1 MFMPLYDNI
10 FYLSFIIRQ
19 KEPAPVGH
27 RTWRCQWLLLVTRSF
42 VHTQVSI
49 KKLKGVSLNE
59 TMTLD
64 INVCIFNSL
73 SLQRIYISSK
83 PKQKGISTVFLYL
96 LWVTSPLQ
104 HSTLQH
110 CFSNIVKY
118 IAIKWFSLKVCKHL
132 TRFIEWSAAACTP
145 ACTYR
150 WAVLWWDWAKGSP
163 PWSWHCTC
171 HCCSSRSGTC
181 HSGSVAGGWS
191 PRSGPHGNSGGRP
204 DETSNLTD
212 SLHDQHH

>member
-1 MFMPLYDNI
+1 MPI
-10 FYLSFIIRQ
+10 GR
-19 KEPAPVGH
+19 H
-27 RTWRCQWLLLVTRSF
+27 TWRCRWLLLVTSSF
-42 VHTQVSI
+42 AHTQVSI
-49 KKLKGVSLNE
+49 KKVKGKVLFSMSAYSTHSLYNVS
-59 TMTLD
+59 TLAA
-64 INVCIFNSL
+64 S
-73 SLQRIYISSK
+73 QSK
-83 PKQKGISTVFLYL
+83 RASALYYWVFLHL

-118 IAIKWFSLKVCKHL
+118 MAIKWFSPKVCKHL
-132 TRFIEWSAAACTP
+132 TPFIEWSAAACTP

-163 PWSWHCTC
+163 PWSWRCTC

-181 HSGSVAGGWS
+181 RSGSAGGGWS

-204 DETSNLTD
+204 GETSNLRD